1 MGARVTPQ
9 QFRLRAGRHASAV
22 SPYTVAR
29 DAAIAAAVANSASL
43 WFLGNASELIG
54 NVFTDSGGT
63 IQASV
68 GNTVGYLKDRN
79 GNTFPATQST
89 AGAQPTII
97 ALASGYYALA
107 LNGSQALNSGRAF
120 AQSSDHTVIGVA
132 SNVDTASDRTLF
144 ATSTTSTAVQGDPGF
159 IRFPQLRFKS
169 GMLPDVQY
177 AADGNPLYPEITGS
191 TVSSSLPPPISTIKT
206 GPNLVLWVNNI
217 NVGTVSV
224 AVGTKTFN
232 ISQIGG
238 IPNLGETMLG
248 NIALICAGPVA
259 MSNADRQAIEA
270 FGAFLTGVT
279 YP

>member
-1 MGARVTPQ
+1 MQIGIGLGITLARVS
-9 QFRLRAGRHASAV
+9 GGSAP
-22 SPYTVAR
+22 SQYTTLKT
-29 DAAIAAAVANSASL
+29 AALTAATANSASL
-43 WFLGNASELIG
+43 WFLGNASDLIG

-107 LNGSQALNSGRAF
+107 LNGSQALTSGRAF
-120 AQSSDHTVIGVA
+120 PQSSDHTVIGVA
-132 SNVDTASDRTLF
+132 SNVDTAASHTLF
-144 ATSTTSTAVQGDPGF
+144 ATSTTSTVVPGDLGF
-159 IRFPQLRFKS
+159 IRFPQLRFQP

-177 AADGNPLYPEITGS
+177 AADGTPLYPEITGS
-191 TVSSSLPPPISTIKT
+191 AVSSSLPPPISAIKT
-206 GPNLVLWVNNI
+206 GPNLVLWVNNV
-217 NVGTVSV
+217 NVGTTTV

-232 ISQIGG
+232 ISQIGA
-238 IPNLGETMLG
+238 IPPLVETMLG
-248 NIALICAGPVA
+248 NIALICAAPVA
-259 MSNADRQAIEA
+259 MSNADRQSIEA
-270 FGAFLTGVT
+270 FGAFLTGVS